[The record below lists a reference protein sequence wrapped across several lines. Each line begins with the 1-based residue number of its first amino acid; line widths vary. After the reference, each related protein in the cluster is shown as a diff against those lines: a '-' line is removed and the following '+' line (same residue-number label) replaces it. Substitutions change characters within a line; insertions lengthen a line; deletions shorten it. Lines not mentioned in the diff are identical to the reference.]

1 MEINP
6 NLAMQRF
13 ETFDAQI
20 ADRFTHERMLATLMT
35 LFGGLAL
42 LLATVGLYGVTA
54 YTCGAADERDRHS
67 HGAGCGAQRRGGDGD
82 AQRAV
87 ADVAGLAIGVPVA
100 YYGVTLVRSQLYEL
114 KTVSGGALAMA
125 VGTLLAAAC
134 VAGLIPA
141 RRAASVDPARAL
153 RAE

>member
-1 MEINP
+1 VV
-6 NLAMQRF
+6 AMVMRS
-13 ETFDAQI
+13 
-20 ADRFTHERMLATLMT
+20 
-35 LFGGLAL
+35 AL
-42 LLATVGLYGVTA
+42 LQTLT
-54 YTCGAADERDRHS
+54 
-67 HGAGCGAQRRGGDGD
+67 
-82 AQRAV
+82 
-87 ADVAGLAIGVPVA
+87 GLAIGVPAA